1 MNTLAMRLRP
11 APRRLGGER
20 WLLGACVALPLLG
33 LALFF
38 GYPLLLIAL
47 RSFTDLGGEA
57 TLANYARLVHEP
69 GLLRAT
75 WHSVLMATGTT
86 ALSVGGGL
94 AIAVALQRSRLRA
107 RWLVRGVLVL
117 PMLAPSLMQGLGLL
131 FLLGRNGLVHRW
143 TGLPTD
149 IYGFWG
155 LLIANTA
162 YALPQAVLILDAA
175 LARTDRRLYDAAET
189 MGASAWRQFVDITL
203 PQARY
208 GLLAA
213 AFVVFSVAITDFG
226 NAIVVG
232 GPYRV
237 LATAITDQVSG
248 QMDLNM
254 GAAVGMLLLLPAV
267 LSLLIERAANR
278 RQGSGSEHAQ
288 AGDVGPNRVRD
299 LGLGLACVV
308 LLLPVLAIFATVI
321 YASLVTLWPY
331 NLALTLAHYHTD
343 LPDGYTPIV
352 TSLKVSFGA
361 AGLGTAL
368 LFALALGT
376 RRLPPRLARLA
387 RLAHLAASLPAAV
400 PGLVVGIAYLMAF
413 NTGPLSGFL
422 YGSLTL
428 LVLCNFYHYH
438 AQGYLTMAT
447 GLRAVPG
454 ALEDAVACLGG
465 GPLRAVRD
473 VVLPFAAPALVSVFF
488 FLFMQSM
495 VTLSAVVFLVTPD
508 LNLASVAVM
517 QLDENGFVSQAAAY
531 ATCIVL
537 TVALALGAMRLCA
550 GLLARHLQRR
560 RTPHVA

>member
-1 MNTLAMRLRP
+1 MNAAALPLHRFNAERLTV
-11 APRRLGGER
+11 AV
-20 WLLGACVALPLLG
+20 CVLVPLLG

-47 RSFTDLGGEA
+47 RSFTDLSDQP
-57 TLANYARLVHEP
+57 TLANYARLFHEP

-75 WHSVLMATGTT
+75 WHSVLMAGGTT
-86 ALSVGGGL
+86 VVSVAGGL
-94 AIAVALQRSRLRA
+94 VIAIALHRSRLRA
-107 RWLVRGVLVL
+107 RWLVRAILCL

-155 LLIANTA
+155 LLIANTT
-162 YALPQAVLILDAA
+162 YALPQAVLILGAA
-175 LARTDRRLYDAAET
+175 LARTDRRLYDAAGT
-189 MGASAWRQFVDITL
+189 MGASAWRQFLDITL

-213 AFVVFSVAITDFG
+213 AFVVFSLAITDFG

-237 LATAITDQVSG
+237 LATEIYDQVAG

-267 LSLLIERAANR
+267 LSLLVERAAGR
-278 RQGSGSEHAQ
+278 RQGSGSEHAR
-288 AGDVGPNRVRD
+288 AGEVGVDRLRD
-299 LGLGLACVV
+299 LGLGAACAV
-308 LLLPVLAIFATVI
+308 LLLPVLAIFTTVI
-321 YASLVTLWPY
+321 YASVVKLWPY
-331 NLALTLAHYHTD
+331 DLSLTLAHYHSD

-352 TSLKVSFGA
+352 TSLKVSFA
-361 AGLGTAL
+361 AAALGTVL
-368 LFALALGT
+368 LFLLAFGT
-376 RRLPPRLARLA
+376 RRLPPVLARIV
-387 RLAHLAASLPAAV
+387 HLAASLPAAV
-400 PGLVVGIAYLMAF
+400 PGLVVGIAYVMAF
-413 NTGPLSGFL
+413 NTGPLSGWL
-422 YGSLTL
+422 YGSVAIV
-428 LVLCNFYHYH
+428 VLCNFYHYH

-465 GPLRAVRD
+465 GPLRTVRD

-488 FLFMQSM
+488 LLFMQSM

-508 LNLASVAVM
+508 LSLASVSVM

-537 TVALALGAMRLCA
+537 TVTVALGAMRLCA
-550 GLLARHLQRR
+550 HLLAHHLQRR

>member
-1 MNTLAMRLRP
+1 MNAATLALRV
-11 APRRLGGER
+11 APRRLAGER
-20 WLLGACVALPLLG
+20 ALMAACVLLPLLG

-38 GYPLLLIAL
+38 GYPLLLIAV
-47 RSFTDLGGEA
+47 RSVTDVSDHA
-57 TLANYARLVHEP
+57 TLANYARLGSEP
-69 GLLRAT
+69 GLLRAA
-75 WHSVLMATGTT
+75 WHSVLMAGGTT
-86 ALSVGGGL
+86 VVSVAGGL
-94 AIAVALQRSRLRA
+94 AIAIALQRSRLRL
-107 RWLVRGVLVL
+107 RWLIRAVLLL

-155 LLIANTA
+155 LLIANTT
-162 YALPQAVLILDAA
+162 YALPQAALILGAA

-189 MGASAWRQFVDITL
+189 MGASAWRQFVDVTL

-237 LATAITDQVSG
+237 LATEIYDQVAG

-254 GAAVGMLLLLPAV
+254 GAAVGMVLLLPAV

-288 AGDVGPNRVRD
+288 AGDVGANRRRD
-299 LGLGLACVV
+299 LGLAAACIALLA
-308 LLLPVLAIFATVI
+308 PVLAIFLTVI
-321 YASLVTLWPY
+321 YASVIKLWPY
-331 NLALTLAHYHTD
+331 NLSLTLAHYRTD
-343 LPDGYTPIV
+343 LSDGYTPIV
-352 TSLKVSFGA
+352 TSLKASVTAATLGTILLFLLAFGA
-361 AGLGTAL
+361 
-368 LFALALGT
+368 
-376 RRLPPRLARLA
+376 RRLPPGLARM
-387 RLAHLAASLPAAV
+387 AHLAASLPAAV
-400 PGLVVGIAYLMAF
+400 PGLVVGIAYVLAF
-413 NTGPLSGFL
+413 NTGPLSNWL

-428 LVLCNFYHYH
+428 VVLCNFYHYH

-508 LNLASVAVM
+508 LSLAAVSVM

-531 ATCIVL
+531 TTCIVL
-537 TVALALGAMRLCA
+537 TVAAALGAMRLCA
-550 GLLARHLQRR
+550 GLLTHSLQRR